1 MLKNKVKIKRT
12 GVNSKCKTSRNKK
25 SKIYVKKYNGQ
36 GR

>member
-1 MLKNKVKIKRT
+1 MFKRKVKIKRT

-25 SKIYVKKYNGQ
+25 SKIYVKEYRGQ